1 MFVEHDA
8 VTDPRSTPPQSW
20 NQSQIVGVL
29 REIKPHERRV
39 SLTPQG
45 ASALV
50 ADGRRV
56 VVETGA
62 GIGSGFRDDEYERA
76 GAEIAPTADA
86 VFESATLLLHVKEPQ
101 PSEFGKFRAHHTLFT
116 YLHLAAAPEVAD
128 ALCSAG
134 CRAIAYE
141 SVEIDRQLPL
151 LAPMSMVAGR
161 LATQIAA
168 SYLEARNGGRGMLMG
183 GLPGVEPTTVVVI
196 GAGVSG
202 RHAAEVAA
210 GMGAEVIVVDL
221 DLARAEAVAR
231 DCGPLARAVESR
243 PGVVDDL
250 APTAE
255 VIIGAVLA
263 PGHKA
268 PIVVT
273 SRTLELMPEG
283 SVVVDIAIDQGGCVE
298 GVEATTHSDPV
309 RSMGHVR
316 VSATPNM
323 PAAVPRS
330 STAALTAATLPYVR
344 SLAAGWSTAT
354 RQHPELVGAVNVES
368 GRIVHPAVAD
378 ELPRR

>member
-1 MFVEHDA
+1 MDHH
-8 VTDPRSTPPQSW
+8 PSTNPEAWRLP
-20 NQSQIVGVL
+20 QIVGVL
-29 REIKPHERRV
+29 REVKPHERRV
-39 SLTPQG
+39 SLTPRG
-45 ASALV
+45 VAALV

-56 VVETGA
+56 IVETGA
-62 GIGSGFRDDEYERA
+62 GLGSGFKDDEYVVA
-76 GAEIAPTADA
+76 GARIAPDADV
-86 VFESATLLLHVKEPQ
+86 VFDTATLLLHVKEPQ
-101 PSEFGKFRAHHTLFT
+101 PVEFAKFRPHHTLFT
-116 YLHLAAAPEVAD
+116 YLHLAAAPEVAE
-128 ALCSAG
+128 ALRASG

-141 SVEIDRQLPL
+141 SVEVDRQLPL

-202 RHAAEVAA
+202 RHAAEVAS
-210 GMGAEVIVVDL
+210 GMGAEVVVVDL
-221 DLARAEAVAR
+221 DLARAESVAR
-231 DCGPLARAVESR
+231 DCGPLARAVKSV
-243 PGVVDDL
+243 PGAIDEL

-255 VIIGAVLA
+255 VIIGAVLS

-273 SRTLELMPEG
+273 RRTLDLMPEG

-309 RSMGHVR
+309 RTMGHVR

-344 SLAAGWSTAT
+344 ALAGGWDAALVAN
-354 RQHPELVGAVNVES
+354 PELAGAVNVES

-378 ELPRR
+378 ELARR